1 MRICVVDGRGGGLGS
16 RLIERLV
23 SVIDRTHDILGLGTN
38 RMAAQAMA
46 KAGATQVVVGE
57 WAIMRTVQEADLIV
71 GSLNIV
77 LAGSLL
83 GEVTAEVATAILKAP
98 GRKLLLPV
106 NRLKVEVVGADVP
119 LEPLIEQAVQRV
131 QTICTDGASS
141 SLL

>member
-23 SVIDRTHDILGLGTN
+23 PVVERTHDILGLGTN
-38 RMAAQAMA
+38 RAAAAAMA

-57 WAIMRTVQEADLIV
+57 WAIMRTIQEADLIL

-77 LAGSLL
+77 FAGSLL
-83 GEVTAEVATAILKAP
+83 GEVTAEVAAAILKAP

-106 NRLKVEVVGADVP
+106 NRLKVEVVGVDAP
-119 LEPLIEQAVQRV
+119 TLEPLIDQAVQRV
-131 QTICTDGASS
+131 QTI
-141 SLL
+141 LH